1 MNFQS
6 CQYIRELPNLSIT
19 TPNIKQLNLCQCINL
34 AKVHDSVGCLDKLE
48 ILNLTGCI
56 RLKILPSCITMKSL
70 KILILHRCK
79 RVKRFP
85 DISQEMENLKFLS
98 LACTAIRG
106 LPSSFRNLSGLER
119 LDIGSY
125 SCTCHLPSSIYELPH
140 LHKLFIYGS
149 VQFPKD
155 VQIGIQAP
163 CNSYSGFSKYDSS
176 KLNFLKKLT
185 SRFHL
190 SEKWLLSRRKTSNL
204 KGNIMRFNGL
214 RYLLIEDSKFLKEI
228 PELPESIRSVYA
240 SNCISLNSQSI
251 RNLFDQVPSSL
262 QDIKNKKQFC
272 LPFQI
277 LY

>member
-1 MNFQS
+1 MNLQS

-19 TPNIKQLNLCQCINL
+19 TPNIKQLNLCRCINL
-34 AKVHDSVGCLDKLE
+34 VKVHDSIGYLDKLE
-48 ILNLTGCI
+48 SLNLAGCI
-56 RLKILPSCITMKSL
+56 GLKILPSCIMMKSL
-70 KILILHRCK
+70 KILILHKCK

-98 LACTAIRG
+98 LACTAIRE

-125 SCTCHLPSSIYELPH
+125 SCTCHLPSSTYELPH
-140 LHKLFIYGS
+140 LHKLFIYGN

-163 CNSYSGFSKYDSS
+163 CNSYGGFSKYGFL

-185 SRFHL
+185 SCFL
-190 SEKWLLSRRKTSNL
+190 PSEKWLLSRRKNLNL
-204 KGNIMRFNGL
+204 KNNIMRFNGL
-214 RYLLIEDSKFLKEI
+214 SYLLIEDSKFLKEI
-228 PELPESIRSVYA
+228 PELPKSIRSVYA

-262 QDIKNKKQFC
+262 
-272 LPFQI
+272 
-277 LY
+277 